1 MQAAI
6 KQVTV
11 PHGYLRLRRVAEVG
25 AIVIASPV
33 AVTVGLVVA
42 LLIVA
47 ESKGGVLYA
56 QMRPGR
62 NGKLF
67 RMYKFRTMCSQ
78 AGEDQLAVENDKR
91 ITRVGKQLRKY
102 RIDEIPQLWNVLRG
116 DMSIIGPRPVP
127 HNFYTV
133 YVEKLP
139 GYAKRHVIR
148 PGITGLAQVRQ
159 GYTNTLE
166 EEQVKMRYDLFYI
179 SKISFKMDLSII
191 WGTLLSVVRGR
202 K

>member
-56 QMRPGR
+56 QLRPGR
-62 NGKLF
+62 NGRLF
-67 RMYKFRTMCSQ
+67 RMYKFRTMCSN
-78 AGEDQLAVENDKR
+78 AGDGLAVENDRR

-102 RIDEIPQLWNVLRG
+102 RVDEIPQLWNVLRG
-116 DMSIIGPRPVP
+116 DMSLIGPRPVP
-127 HNFYTV
+127 HNFYQV
-133 YVEKLP
+133 YNRSNQNIIQQQNKSQEHNIHTEFALSDQQYSQAKEAIMHHLQLP
-139 GYAKRHVIR
+139 
-148 PGITGLAQVRQ
+148 L
-159 GYTNTLE
+159 
-166 EEQVKMRYDLFYI
+166 
-179 SKISFKMDLSII
+179 
-191 WGTLLSVVRGR
+191 
-202 K
+202 